1 MDKKELFYSI
11 ARPNIRDLEEY
22 DPGPVFPDLVRISSN
37 ENNLGVSGRAIEAIK
52 NAASECNRYGDS
64 RCDSLRDKLARK
76 YGMTPGRFVIGNG
89 LDGVFTMLGR
99 AFIEP
104 GDEVV
109 CGELT
114 FSVYAETAEI
124 MGGKVVKVP
133 MTDDME
139 LDVDGFVSAVTDKT
153 RMVVFC
159 NPNNPTGTG
168 TGIVDIR
175 KMLDAIPEK
184 VLFVL
189 DEAYIEFADENTAD
203 GMTLLDEYPNLMVC
217 RTFSKVY
224 GLAGL
229 RVGWVAGDEDL
240 MRYLYKVWEPYV
252 VSVSAAAGAEA
263 ALDDIEFLSKSVD
276 MARNEKKR
284 LYDFFRSNSI
294 KFIPSQTNF
303 ILLPLGD
310 LSAPLRDGLL
320 EEGIIVRLLR
330 FRSKGIIRITVGLPE
345 ENTLLME
352 KFMGVYRE
360 AKCDIKVDN
369 YTKGE

>member
-22 DPGPVFPDLVRISSN
+22 DPGQVFPDLVRISSN

-124 MGGKVVKVP
+124 MGGKAVKVP

-240 MRYLYKVWEPYV
+240 MRYLYKVREPYV
-252 VSVSAAAGAEA
+252 VSVPAAAGAEA

>member
-124 MGGKVVKVP
+124 MGGKAVKVP
-133 MTDDME
+133 MPDDME

-240 MRYLYKVWEPYV
+240 MRYLYKVREPYV
-252 VSVSAAAGAEA
+252 VSVPAAAGAEA

>member
-124 MGGKVVKVP
+124 MGGKAVKVP

-229 RVGWVAGDEDL
+229 RVGWIAGDEDL
-240 MRYLYKVWEPYV
+240 MRYLYKVREPYV
-252 VSVSAAAGAEA
+252 VSVPAAAGAEA

>member
-22 DPGPVFPDLVRISSN
+22 DPGPISADLVRISSN
-37 ENNLGVSGRAIEAIK
+37 ENNLGVSEKAVEAIK
-52 NAASECNRYGDS
+52 NAAAECNRYGDS
-64 RCDSLRDKLARK
+64 RCDSLREKLARK
-76 YGMTPGRFVIGNG
+76 HGMLPGQFVIGNG

-114 FSVYAETAEI
+114 FSVYQEMAEI
-124 MGGKVVKVP
+124 MGASAVRVP
-133 MTDDME
+133 MSDNME
-139 LDVDGFVSAVTDKT
+139 LDVNGFISAVTDKT

-159 NPNNPTGTG
+159 NPNNPTGTAAG
-168 TGIVDIR
+168 TEDIR
-175 KMLDAIPEK
+175 KMLDAVPEK

-189 DEAYIEFADENTAD
+189 DEAYIEFADENAAD
-203 GMTLLDEYPNLMVC
+203 GLTLLNEYPNLMVC

-229 RVGWVAGDEDL
+229 RVGWIAGDAEL
-240 MRYLYKVWEPYV
+240 MKYIYKVREPYV
-252 VSVSAAAGAEA
+252 VSVPAAAGAEA
-263 ALDDIEFLSKSVD
+263 ALDDIEFLTKSVQ
-276 MARNEKKR
+276 MARDEKKR
-284 LYDFFRSNSI
+284 FYDFFRSNGI

-310 LSAPLRDGLL
+310 ISVRLRDGLL
-320 EEGIIVRLLR
+320 KEGIIVRLLR
-330 FRSKGIIRITVGLPE
+330 FRGEGIIRITIGLPE
-345 ENTLLME
+345 ENAILLE
-352 KFMGVYRE
+352 KFMKVYRE
-360 AKCDIKVDN
+360 AK
-369 YTKGE
+369 

>member
-11 ARPNIRDLEEY
+11 ARPNIRDMEEY
-22 DPGPVFPDLVRISSN
+22 DPGPVLPELVRISSN
-37 ENNLGVSGRAIEAIK
+37 ENNLGVSRKAIEAIK
-52 NAASECNRYGDS
+52 NAVSECNRYGDS
-64 RCDSLRDKLARK
+64 RCDRLREKLARK
-76 YGMTPGRFVIGNG
+76 HGMSADQFVIGNG

-104 GDEVV
+104 ADEVV

-114 FSVYAETAEI
+114 FSVYSEMAEI
-124 MGGKVVKVP
+124 MGGKAVKVP
-133 MTDDME
+133 MTEDME
-139 LDVDGFVSAVTDKT
+139 LDTEGFIDAVTEKT

-168 TGIVDIR
+168 AGIRDIR
-175 KMLDAIPEK
+175 KMLDAMPEK
-184 VLFVL
+184 ILFVL

-203 GMTLLDEYPNLMVC
+203 GMTLINEYPNLMVC

-229 RVGWVAGDEDL
+229 RVGWIAGDAEL
-240 MRYLYKVWEPYV
+240 MKYLYKVREPYV
-252 VSVSAAAGAEA
+252 VSVPAAAGAEA
-263 ALDDIEFLSKSVD
+263 ALEDTGFLTESIE
-276 MARNEKKR
+276 MARNEKNR
-284 LYDFFRSNSI
+284 FYDFFRSNDI

-310 LSAPLRDGLL
+310 ASVGLRDGLL

-330 FRSKGIIRITVGLPE
+330 FRGKGIIRITVGLPE

-352 KFMGVYRE
+352 KFMGVYK
-360 AKCDIKVDN
+360 ADK
-369 YTKGE
+369 

>member
-64 RCDSLRDKLARK
+64 RCDSLRDKLACK

-124 MGGKVVKVP
+124 MGGKAVKVP

-240 MRYLYKVWEPYV
+240 MRYLYKVREPYV
-252 VSVSAAAGAEA
+252 VSVPAAAGAEA

>member
-52 NAASECNRYGDS
+52 NASSECNRYGDS

-124 MGGKVVKVP
+124 MGGKAVKVP

-240 MRYLYKVWEPYV
+240 MRYLYKVREPYV
-252 VSVSAAAGAEA
+252 VSVPAAAGAEA

>member
-22 DPGPVFPDLVRISSN
+22 DPGPVVPDLVRISSN

-124 MGGKVVKVP
+124 MGGKAVKVP

-240 MRYLYKVWEPYV
+240 MRYLYKVREPYV
-252 VSVSAAAGAEA
+252 VSVPAAAGAEA

>member
-124 MGGKVVKVP
+124 MGGKAVKVP

-184 VLFVL
+184 VLFVI

-240 MRYLYKVWEPYV
+240 MRYLYKVREPYV
-252 VSVSAAAGAEA
+252 VSVPAAAGAEA

>member
-37 ENNLGVSGRAIEAIK
+37 ENTLGVSGRAIEAIK

-124 MGGKVVKVP
+124 MGGKAVKVP

-240 MRYLYKVWEPYV
+240 MRYLYKVREPYV
-252 VSVSAAAGAEA
+252 VSVPAAAGAEA

>member
-22 DPGPVFPDLVRISSN
+22 DPGQVFPDLVRISSN

-76 YGMTPGRFVIGNG
+76 YGITPGRFVIGNG

-124 MGGKVVKVP
+124 MGGKAVKVP

-240 MRYLYKVWEPYV
+240 MRYLYKVREPYV
-252 VSVSAAAGAEA
+252 VSVPAAAGAEA

-320 EEGIIVRLLR
+320 KEGIIVRLLR

>member
-1 MDKKELFYSI
+1 MDKKALFYSI

-22 DPGPVFPDLVRISSN
+22 DPGPISPELVRISSN
-37 ENNLGVSGRAIEAIK
+37 ENNLGLSGKAVEAIK
-52 NAASECNRYGDS
+52 NAAAECNRYGDS
-64 RCDSLRDKLARK
+64 RCDSLREKLARK
-76 YGMTPGRFVIGNG
+76 HGMDPGQFVIGNG
-89 LDGVFTMLGR
+89 LDGIFTMIGR

-109 CGELT
+109 SAELT
-114 FSVYAETAEI
+114 FSVYQEMAEI
-124 MGGKVVKVP
+124 MGGSAVKVP
-133 MTDDME
+133 MADNME
-139 LDVDGFVSAVTDKT
+139 LDVNGFISAVTERT

-159 NPNNPTGTG
+159 NPNNPTGTAAG
-168 TGIVDIR
+168 TEEIR

-189 DEAYIEFADENTAD
+189 DEAYIEFADEKAAD
-203 GMTLLDEYPNLMVC
+203 GLTLLNEYPNLMVC

-229 RVGWVAGDEDL
+229 RVGWIAGDAEL
-240 MRYLYKVWEPYV
+240 MKYIYKVREPYV
-252 VSVSAAAGAEA
+252 VSVPAAAGAEA
-263 ALDDIEFLSKSVD
+263 ALEDTAFLNESIRMVRD
-276 MARNEKKR
+276 EKKR
-284 LYDFFRSNSI
+284 FYDFFGSNEI

-310 LSAPLRDGLL
+310 VSVPVRDGLL

-330 FRSKGIIRITVGLPE
+330 FRGEGIIRITIGLPE

-352 KFMGVYRE
+352 KFMKVYNGINGFARP
-360 AKCDIKVDN
+360 
-369 YTKGE
+369 

>member
-11 ARPNIRDLEEY
+11 ARPNIRDMEEY
-22 DPGPVFPDLVRISSN
+22 DPGPVLPELVRISSN
-37 ENNLGVSGRAIEAIK
+37 ENNLGVSGKAIEAIK
-52 NAASECNRYGDS
+52 NAVSECNRYGDS
-64 RCDSLRDKLARK
+64 RCDRLREKLGRK
-76 YGMTPGRFVIGNG
+76 HGMTADQFVIGNG

-114 FSVYAETAEI
+114 FSVYAEMAEI
-124 MGGKVVKVP
+124 MGGKAVKVP
-133 MTDDME
+133 MTDNME
-139 LDVDGFVSAVTDKT
+139 LDTDGFIHAVTGKT

-168 TGIVDIR
+168 TGINDIR

-203 GMTLLDEYPNLMVC
+203 GLTLLNEYPNLMVC

-229 RVGWVAGDEDL
+229 RVGWIAGDAEL
-240 MRYLYKVWEPYV
+240 MKYLYKVREPYV
-252 VSVSAAAGAEA
+252 VSVPAAAGAEA
-263 ALDDIEFLSKSVD
+263 ALEDIVFLTESIE
-276 MARNEKKR
+276 MAKNEKKR
-284 LYDFFRSNSI
+284 FYDFFSTNDI

-310 LSAPLRDGLL
+310 ASVRLRDGLL

-330 FRSKGIIRITVGLPE
+330 FRGKGVIRITVGLPE

-352 KFMGVYRE
+352 KFMGVYE
-360 AKCDIKVDN
+360 AAMVQ
-369 YTKGE
+369 

>member
-114 FSVYAETAEI
+114 FSVYAEMAEI
-124 MGGKVVKVP
+124 MGGKAVKVP
-133 MTDDME
+133 MTDNME
-139 LDVDGFVSAVTDKT
+139 LDTDGFIDAVTGKT

-168 TGIVDIR
+168 TGINDIR

-203 GMTLLDEYPNLMVC
+203 GLTLLNEYPNLMVC

-229 RVGWVAGDEDL
+229 RVGWIAGDAEL
-240 MRYLYKVWEPYV
+240 MKYLYKVREPYV
-252 VSVSAAAGAEA
+252 VSVPAAAGAEA
-263 ALDDIEFLSKSVD
+263 ALEDIVFLTESIE
-276 MARNEKKR
+276 MAKNEKKR
-284 LYDFFRSNSI
+284 FYDFFSTNDI

-310 LSAPLRDGLL
+310 ASVRLRDGLL

-330 FRSKGIIRITVGLPE
+330 FRGKGIIRITVGLPE

-352 KFMGVYRE
+352 KFMGVYE
-360 AKCDIKVDN
+360 AA
-369 YTKGE
+369 E

>member
-11 ARPNIRDLEEY
+11 ARKNIRDLEEY
-22 DPGPVFPDLVRISSN
+22 DPGPAFPELVRISSN
-37 ENNLGVSGRAIEAIK
+37 ENNLGVSGKAVEAIRK
-52 NAASECNRYGDS
+52 AAVECNRYGDS
-64 RCDSLRDKLARK
+64 RCDSLREKLAAK
-76 YGMTPGRFVIGNG
+76 HGLTPDCFVIGNG

-114 FSVYAETAEI
+114 FSVYAEMAEI
-124 MGGKVVKVP
+124 MGGKAVKVP
-133 MTDDME
+133 MTDNME
-139 LDVDGFVSAVTDKT
+139 LDVNGFAAAVTDKT

-159 NPNNPTGTG
+159 NPNNPTGTSAS
-168 TGIVDIR
+168 TEDIR
-175 KMLDAIPEK
+175 KMLDSIPEK
-184 VLFVL
+184 VIFVL
-189 DEAYIEFADENTAD
+189 DEAYIEFAEGETAD
-203 GMTLLDEYPNLMVC
+203 GLTLLNEYPNLMVC

-229 RVGWVAGDEDL
+229 RVGWIAGDAEL
-240 MRYLYKVWEPYV
+240 IKYLYKVREPYV
-252 VSVSAAAGAEA
+252 VSFPASAGAEA
-263 ALDDIEFLSKSVD
+263 ALDDTEFLTKSVE

-284 LYDFFRSNSI
+284 FYDFFSSNGI

-310 LSAPLRDGLL
+310 LSVCIRDGLL
-320 EEGIIVRLLR
+320 KEGIIVRLLR
-330 FRSKGIIRITVGLPE
+330 FRGKGIIRITIGLPE

-352 KFMGVYRE
+352 KFMGVYE
-360 AKCDIKVDN
+360 AA
-369 YTKGE
+369 E

>member
-37 ENNLGVSGRAIEAIK
+37 ENNLGVSGRDIEAIK

-124 MGGKVVKVP
+124 MGGKAVKVP

-240 MRYLYKVWEPYV
+240 MRYLYKVREPYV
-252 VSVSAAAGAEA
+252 VSVPAAAGAEA

-330 FRSKGIIRITVGLPE
+330 FLSKGIIRITVGLPE

>member
-124 MGGKVVKVP
+124 MGGKAVKVP

-175 KMLDAIPEK
+175 KMLGAIPEK

-240 MRYLYKVWEPYV
+240 MRYLYKVREPYV
-252 VSVSAAAGAEA
+252 VSVPAAAGAEA

>member
-124 MGGKVVKVP
+124 MGGKAVKVP

-240 MRYLYKVWEPYV
+240 MRYLYKVREPYV
-252 VSVSAAAGAEA
+252 VSVPAAAGAEA

-352 KFMGVYRE
+352 KFMGVDRE

-369 YTKGE
+369 YPKGE

>member
-1 MDKKELFYSI
+1 
-11 ARPNIRDLEEY
+11 
-22 DPGPVFPDLVRISSN
+22 
-37 ENNLGVSGRAIEAIK
+37 
-52 NAASECNRYGDS
+52 
-64 RCDSLRDKLARK
+64 
-76 YGMTPGRFVIGNG
+76 
-89 LDGVFTMLGR
+89 
-99 AFIEP
+99 
-104 GDEVV
+104 VV

-124 MGGKVVKVP
+124 MGGKAVKVP

-175 KMLDAIPEK
+175 KMLGAIPEK

-240 MRYLYKVWEPYV
+240 MRYLYKVREPYV
-252 VSVSAAAGAEA
+252 VSVPAAAGAEA